1 MRFNYN
7 DTIVAREKL
16 KKVFL
21 IYLVLVFSP
30 SIYATIT
37 SKNSILLITLVICFL
52 PVLLLLYYAVSKS
65 PLLEKTIFEFI
76 ELFNPDEVAV
86 YSSGLFTYVTIK
98 KLDYF
103 VLVRDFRFRLF
114 YVCKGVEDYA
124 RLTDK
129 FSFTIGRIARRTKL
143 VNYFESNGLLVR
155 ISKGEIVIPHPRDR
169 DKVIRGRG
177 FKILCYRPYHTTK
190 PEETFSLISGISLHI

>member
-1 MRFNYN
+1 VRFNYN
-7 DTIVAREKL
+7 DALIAKEKL
-16 KKVFL
+16 KKSFL
-21 IYLVLVFSP
+21 IYLI
-30 SIYATIT
+30 SISAPFIYIVID
-37 SKNSILLITLVICFL
+37 SKDIIPLMTLVICFL
-52 PVLLLLYYAVSKS
+52 PVLLLLYYAISKHS
-65 PLLEKTIFEFI
+65 LLEKPIFEFI
-76 ELFNPDEVAV
+76 ELFNPDEIAV
-86 YSSGLFTYVTIK
+86 YCSGLFTYVTMK
-98 KLDYF
+98 KLNYY

-114 YVCKGVEDYA
+114 YVCKGIEDYA

>member
-1 MRFNYN
+1 VRFNYN

-16 KKVFL
+16 KKAFL

-65 PLLEKTIFEFI
+65 PLLEKPIFEFI
-76 ELFNPDEVAV
+76 ELFNPDEAAV
-86 YSSGLFTYVTIK
+86 YSSGLFTYVTMK

-124 RLTDK
+124 
-129 FSFTIGRIARRTKL
+129 
-143 VNYFESNGLLVR
+143 
-155 ISKGEIVIPHPRDR
+155 
-169 DKVIRGRG
+169 
-177 FKILCYRPYHTTK
+177 
-190 PEETFSLISGISLHI
+190 